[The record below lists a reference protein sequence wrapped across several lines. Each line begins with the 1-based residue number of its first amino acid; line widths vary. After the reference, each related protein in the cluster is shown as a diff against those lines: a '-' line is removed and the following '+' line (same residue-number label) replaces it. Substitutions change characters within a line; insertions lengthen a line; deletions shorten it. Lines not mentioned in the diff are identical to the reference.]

1 MEWYKSRSSERPS
14 ETDTTSSEKYN
25 YVRKN
30 IVEVNE
36 EEGTYFEYD
45 EAKVL
50 KEDWGIYLELIQA
63 KADIE
68 YLNMVTE
75 DM

>member
-1 MEWYKSRSSERPS
+1 MEWYKSRSTERPS

-36 EEGTYFEYD
+36 EEGAYFEYD

>member
-1 MEWYKSRSSERPS
+1 MEWYKSRSSEQPS

-36 EEGTYFEYD
+36 EEGDYFEYE